1 MYTVHSADGTA
12 IAFDRSGEGPPVVI
26 VVGAFCDRSSPASLA
41 AALARDF
48 SVHCYDRRGRGNS
61 GPGGEPSIEREVEDL
76 AAVIDAAGG
85 SAFVVGHSSGAAL
98 ALEGAARGLP
108 IMRLAAYEPPY
119 TVDAADADLTFAP
132 RIQAVLDAGRPGDAV
147 VLFLGGDPDV
157 ASEEVAQ
164 MQAGPGWPHLL
175 AMAPS
180 LPFDL
185 AVVGEGGIPERLA
198 KIAVPTLVLAGGA
211 SWDWIQ
217 DTAEAT
223 AARITGAEHRVL
235 AGQTHGPADDV
246 FAAELRRFFLGTM
259 EG

>member
-1 MYTVHSADGTA
+1 MHTVHSADGTA

-26 VVGAFCDRSSPASLA
+26 VVGAFCDRVAPASLA
-41 AALARDF
+41 AALAPDF
-48 SVHCYDRRGRGNS
+48 AVHCYDRRGRGDS
-61 GPGGEPSIEREVEDL
+61 GPGGAPSVERETEDL
-76 AAVIDAAGG
+76 AAVIAAAGG

-108 IMRLAAYEPPY
+108 ISRLVAYEPPY

-132 RIQAVLDAGRPGDAV
+132 RIQEALDAGRPDDAV
-147 VLFLGGDPDV
+147 VLFLGGDPAAA
-157 ASEEVAQ
+157 ASDELAE
-164 MQAGPGWPHLL
+164 MRSGPGWPHML

-185 AVVGEGGIPERLA
+185 AVVGDGGIPERLA
-198 KIAVPTLVLAGGA
+198 KIAVPTLLLAGGA

-217 DTAEAT
+217 ATTSAT
-223 AARITGAEHRVL
+223 AARIPGAEHRVL

-246 FAAELRRFFLGTM
+246 FAAELRRFFLD
-259 EG
+259 